1 MNRSS
6 DVSVEILSEQTHRF
20 CPDRRGKNGD
30 GYQS

>member
-6 DVSVEILSEQTHRF
+6 DVSVEILSQKTPQF
-20 CPDRRGKNGD
+20 CPDRRDNNGD